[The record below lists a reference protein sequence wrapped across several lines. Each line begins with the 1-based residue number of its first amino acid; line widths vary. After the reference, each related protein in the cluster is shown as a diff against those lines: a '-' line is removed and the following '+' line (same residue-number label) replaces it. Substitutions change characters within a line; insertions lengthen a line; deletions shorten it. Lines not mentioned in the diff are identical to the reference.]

1 MVKSKK
7 PAYAHYNVPFSP
19 WAVELP
25 YPPSVNHS
33 YMTLS
38 NGRRILKP
46 EARDYRHLVSIIV
59 ANGVQRFGGVPCPFS
74 MWVTVYP
81 PDRRKRDLDNLLK
94 VLQDAITD
102 GLRIDDSHIQSVAI
116 CRSEPF
122 PSGRVEVSFTDV
134 NLEWFVQHSE
144 SASHR
149 MVRYSNDLAGL
160 PNP

>member
-1 MVKSKK
+1 
-7 PAYAHYNVPFSP
+7 
-19 WAVELP
+19 
-25 YPPSVNHS
+25 
-33 YMTLS
+33 MTLK

-46 EARDYRHLVSIIV
+46 EARDYRTVVSVIT

-116 CRSEPF
+116 VRSEPF
-122 PSGRVEVSFTDV
+122 PFGKVEVTFTDV
-134 NLEWFVQHSE
+134 SLGWFVQHSE

-149 MVRYSNDLAGL
+149 MARYSNDLAGL